1 MKAVDLTKGY
11 LTECVIHHRLD
22 ESKNTHLEHLED
34 LIFNDGLPGGKQ
46 AINYLVSFYEMLK
59 GSAKTKFNLTTKW
72 DGAPAIFAGIDPA
85 DKQFFVGTKGIF
97 NKNPKLN
104 KSLADIKVNHEAPG
118 LQQKLEQAFIHLKKL
133 NITGVIQGDLLFTE
147 GDIQNATI
155 KGEDFIVFKPNTI
168 IYAIPADSDLAKEIL
183 SAKIGIV
190 FHTEYVGGP
199 TLADMSAKFGYDA
212 SGLGNGSNAGVWYRD
227 AIIKDYSGQV
237 TLTKDESENL
247 KNSIE
252 NANQKLSAIGDLEF
266 LKNSEFGVTI
276 KDRLKTSVNK
286 IIRDQGQFEQD
297 PKAFATAF
305 INDYKELMRTAKEK
319 LKTPANQVKKAETML
334 KGIKFIEDNQA
345 ELENAYIVYLELIRA
360 KELIVNKLANVKQID
375 TFVQNEEGDYDVT
388 GEEGFVAVDHIGNA
402 IKLVDRLDFSAKNF
416 GTGRP
421 GA

>member
-1 MKAVDLTKGY
+1 LGDKLLKCLV
-11 LTECVIHHRLD
+11 
-22 ESKNTHLEHLED
+22 HL
-34 LIFNDGLPGGKQ
+34 Q
-46 AINYLVSFYEMLK
+46 
-59 GSAKTKFNLTTKW
+59 
-72 DGAPAIFAGIDPA
+72 
-85 DKQFFVGTKGIF
+85 
-97 NKNPKLN
+97 
-104 KSLADIKVNHEAPG
+104 
-118 LQQKLEQAFIHLKKL
+118 KL

-147 GDIQNATI
+147 DDIQNATI
-155 KGEDFIVFKPNTI
+155 KGEEFIVFKPNTI

-199 TLADMSAKFGYDA
+199 TLADMNAKFGYDA
-212 SGLGNGSNAGVWYRD
+212 SGLGNGKNAGVWYRD

-252 NANQKLSAIGDLEF
+252 NANQKLLAIGDLEF

-305 INDYKELMRTAKEK
+305 INDYKELMRKAKDA

-334 KGIKFIEDNQA
+334 KGIEFIEDNQA

-360 KELIVNKLANVKQID
+360 KELIVSKLANVKQID
-375 TFVQNEEGDYDVT
+375 TFVQNENGDYDVT

>member
-85 DKQFFVGTKGIF
+85 DNQFFVGTKGIF

-118 LQQKLEQAFIHLKKL
+118 LQKKLEQAFIHLKKL

-305 INDYKELMRTAKEK
+305 INDYKELMRKAKDA